1 MIIFWKSIRSAFCLC
16 HPFISENILGE
27 KGGKM
32 VTFKVDA
39 DARAKVQGSEDQ
51 ERYPIVAKVKGTGKD
66 GGLSV
71 QISGEGSAP
80 ISARISGDSSSP
92 IAVAPI
98 SVAPISVVPDI
109 KQAAECLNIPSLISS
124 IAKLSEGVKVEVSN
138 GGGSPISIT
147 LGKIPVD
154 LTISV
159 SSPAQEMVFKVE
171 IKGTVGE

>member
-1 MIIFWKSIRSAFCLC
+1 
-16 HPFISENILGE
+16 
-27 KGGKM
+27 M

-39 DARAKVQGSEDQ
+39 EAKVQGTEDQ
-51 ERYPIVAKVKGTGKD
+51 EKYPIVAKVKGTGKD

-71 QISGEGSAP
+71 QVSGVDSSP

-98 SVAPISVVPDI
+98 SVTPISIVPDI
-109 KQAAECLNIPSLISS
+109 KQAAEYLNIPGLVSALTKIT
-124 IAKLSEGVKVEVSN
+124 EGLKVEISN
-138 GGGSPISIT
+138 SRGAPISIA

-159 SSPAQEMVFKVE
+159 YSPAQETVFKVE
-171 IKGTVGE
+171 IKGTVGER

>member
-1 MIIFWKSIRSAFCLC
+1 MQGR
-16 HPFISENILGE
+16 

-39 DARAKVQGSEDQ
+39 EAKVQGTEDQ
-51 ERYPIVAKVKGTGKD
+51 EKYPIVAKVKGTGKD

-71 QISGEGSAP
+71 QVSGVDSSP
-80 ISARISGDSSSP
+80 ISARISGDSGSP

-98 SVAPISVVPDI
+98 SVTPISIVPDI
-109 KQAAECLNIPSLISS
+109 KQAAEYLNIPGLVSALTKIT
-124 IAKLSEGVKVEVSN
+124 EGLKVEVSN
-138 GGGSPISIT
+138 SEGAPISIA

-159 SSPAQEMVFKVE
+159 YSPAQETVFKVE
-171 IKGTVGE
+171 IKGTVGEK